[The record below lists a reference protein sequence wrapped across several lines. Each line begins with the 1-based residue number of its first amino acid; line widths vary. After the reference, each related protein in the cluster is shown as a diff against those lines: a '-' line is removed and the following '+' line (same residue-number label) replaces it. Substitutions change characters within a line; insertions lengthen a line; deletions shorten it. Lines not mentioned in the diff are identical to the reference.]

1 MSNKNKTLKKQQAQL
16 NELRGLKERIEFA
29 EEIGIWGSFV
39 AKFSSPDELAE
50 LIGLPS
56 EPFLKE
62 YFFSLTHER
71 AQELIDLLSVYF
83 ARGKR
88 IDGMKAR
95 FAFGHEVVAGRD
107 LAKRESAIKRTELS
121 SAHQDEDS
129 ELIQANEISLLEE
142 KQLQELQEEMLHRM
156 RKVFDLYERIDE
168 ERVDEVP
175 EAQSW
180 KL

>member
-1 MSNKNKTLKKQQAQL
+1 MSNRSKSLKKQQAQF
-16 NELRGLKERIEFA
+16 NELRGLAERIAFA
-29 EEIGIWGSFV
+29 EEIGIWGTF
-39 AKFSSPDELAE
+39 APKFNSPDELAD
-50 LIGLPS
+50 LIGLPN
-56 EPFLKE
+56 EPLLKD

-71 AQELIDLLSVYF
+71 AQELIDLLKVYF

-121 SAHQDEDS
+121 SAHQDDES
-129 ELIQANEISLLEE
+129 ECIQANEISLPQE

-156 RKVFDLYERIDE
+156 SKVFDLYELIDE
-168 ERVDEVP
+168 EQADEIS